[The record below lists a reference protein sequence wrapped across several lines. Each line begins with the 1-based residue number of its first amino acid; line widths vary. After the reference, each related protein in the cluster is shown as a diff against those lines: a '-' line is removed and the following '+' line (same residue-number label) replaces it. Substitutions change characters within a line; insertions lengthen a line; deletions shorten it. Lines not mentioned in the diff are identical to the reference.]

1 MYDSPLLLETERL
14 FLAIPGP
21 DWATALASYRERN
34 TEHLLNAGPSPL
46 LEVEAA
52 AKRLRRAQN
61 QFHEGSAVALL
72 LFAKESPE
80 LVIGSLTFDR
90 IVRGPMR
97 GVGMGYGLDHEH
109 EGHGFMS
116 EAASRAIA
124 FMFEEWGMHRIE
136 ADYQPSNGRSGRLLR
151 RLGFAVEGYARD
163 YLFINGVWRDHV
175 KTALNRGDNDPPPDR
190 DPVTA
195 EPFPLR

>member
-14 FLAIPGP
+14 FLTIPGP
-21 DWATALASYRERN
+21 DWATALASYRAHN
-34 TEHLLNAGPSPL
+34 QEHLHSAGPLPPL
-46 LEVEAA
+46 DIEAA
-52 AKRLRRAQN
+52 AERLRRAQK
-61 QFHEGSAVALL
+61 QFHQGLAVALF
-72 LFAKESPE
+72 LFTKETPE
-80 LVIGSLTFDR
+80 TLIGSLTFDR

-97 GVGMGYGLDHEH
+97 GAGMGYGLDHEH
-109 EGHGFMS
+109 EGQGLMS

-136 ADYQPSNGRSGRLLR
+136 ADYQPANQRSGRLLQ
-151 RLGFAVEGYARD
+151 RLGFVVQGYARD
-163 YLFINGVWRDHV
+163 YLFINGAWRDHV

-195 EPFPLR
+195 EPFPPR

>member
-1 MYDSPLLLETERL
+1 MYDSPLLLETERI

-21 DWATALASYRERN
+21 DWAPALASYRARN
-34 TEHLLNAGPSPL
+34 AEHLRDAGPLPT

-52 AKRLRRAQN
+52 AERLRRAQN
-61 QFHEGSAVALL
+61 QFHQGLGVALL
-72 LFAKESPE
+72 LFIKETPE
-80 LVIGSLTFDR
+80 VLIGSLTFDR

-116 EAASRAIA
+116 EAATRAIA

-136 ADYQPSNGRSGRLLR
+136 ADYQPANQRSGRLLR
-151 RLGFAVEGYARD
+151 RLGFAVEGYSRD
-163 YLFINGVWRDHV
+163 YLYINDAWRDHV
-175 KTALNRGDNDPPPDR
+175 KTALNRGDQKPPPER
-190 DPVTA
+190 DPVTG
-195 EPFPLR
+195 EPFPPR